1 MVVVVGRGDVADVG
15 GMVVVNEL
23 TKEGSAHH
31 DDIPETTN
39 DDIVVVRRL
48 VATSPTATW
57 HPPSLSMW
65 PLVRLETWRCHVVLA
80 VVVVGDGCAWPRAL
94 VTMARWASWTMMV
107 VEKE

>member
-57 HPPSLSMW
+57 HLRIPPDSGRNQWRTIKTSGSSIVTVEHSLS
-65 PLVRLETWRCHVVLA
+65 VSIIV
-80 VVVVGDGCAWPRAL
+80 
-94 VTMARWASWTMMV
+94 
-107 VEKE
+107 

>member
-1 MVVVVGRGDVADVG
+1 MVIVVGRGDVADVH

-23 TKEGSAHH
+23 MEEGSAHH
-31 DDIPETTN
+31 DNIPEMTN
-39 DDIVVVRRL
+39 DDDVAVRRL
-48 VATSPTATW
+48 VAMLPTAR

-94 VTMARWASWTMMV
+94 VMMVRWASWTMMV